1 MTEKTTSILAGLNA
15 AQQEAVETVDG
26 PVLVLAGPGS
36 GKTRVLTH
44 RVACLV
50 REHGVPPR
58 QIMAVTFT
66 NKAAREMKDRLYRLL
81 YETNTPGP
89 GYMHLPADTTDEVFE
104 QLASEEQRKVRSGSH
119 YDTIWVQ
126 KGSRPNHL
134 WDCSVYSAF
143 AAEIAGARFLQNP
156 NATVPAAKQTA
167 EIKQAG
173 MQKIR
178 TKY

>member
-1 MTEKTTSILAGLNA
+1 MLQWSRRGINDRKDDEHPGRAKCSAAGGGGD
-15 AQQEAVETVDG
+15 VEG

-81 YETNTPGP
+81 G
-89 GYMHLPADTTDEVFE
+89 D
-104 QLASEEQRKVRSGSH
+104 QLSELTIGTFHAICARILRREAQAAGISPQYVI
-119 YDTIWVQ
+119 YDTSDQLGLARQALRALNWTKSCIRPRRCST
-126 KGSRPNHL
+126 GSRRP
-134 WDCSVYSAF
+134 
-143 AAEIAGARFLQNP
+143 
-156 NATVPAAKQTA
+156 
-167 EIKQAG
+167 
-173 MQKIR
+173 R
-178 TKY
+178 TS